1 MFDDLDDEERVN
13 LACGALE
20 AVRSLAVGADPDCT
34 MKVADLAP
42 LLDVLNRVCC
52 AAMPKIGNNH
62 PTPNA
67 NNDRY

>member
-13 LACGALE
+13 LACGALD
-20 AVRSLAVGADPDCT
+20 AVRSLAVGADPDWS

-62 PTPNA
+62 RVPRA
-67 NNDRY
+67 HND